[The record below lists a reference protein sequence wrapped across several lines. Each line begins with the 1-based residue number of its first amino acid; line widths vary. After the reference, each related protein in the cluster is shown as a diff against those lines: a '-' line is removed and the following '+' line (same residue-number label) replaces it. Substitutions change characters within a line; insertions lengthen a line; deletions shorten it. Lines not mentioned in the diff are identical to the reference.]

1 MQALLKI
8 ETVPISIEYVE
19 KPKSHGPSQTAQ
31 LQVSHSPEQL
41 NIRSN
46 PIPFSMDHVEI
57 SPQLRQDGLTYTA
70 TAGFEENGDLRLNV
84 QMPEGTFTPENY
96 QRVGRSIDQMVGS
109 LSGNS
114 QAMPSQFQIRFDL
127 QGLNQQLKNTGA
139 ETRQMDTRFDPPDLE
154 VKVVQRPKVIIK
166 YVGGPIYIPKSSDPN
181 YEPLPDLTLVGDGT
195 NTFEAKA

>member
-1 MQALLKI
+1 MQPLLKI

-31 LQVSHSPEQL
+31 LQLSSSSEQL

-96 QRVGRSIDQMVGS
+96 QRAGRS
-109 LSGNS
+109 
-114 QAMPSQFQIRFDL
+114 
-127 QGLNQQLKNTGA
+127 
-139 ETRQMDTRFDPPDLE
+139 
-154 VKVVQRPKVIIK
+154 KVFCF
-166 YVGGPIYIPKSSDPN
+166 
-181 YEPLPDLTLVGDGT
+181 VGD
-195 NTFEAKA
+195 AKG